1 MVFQLVDL
9 EKILNALKYFD
20 LVLDLQ
26 VIVGDLNLIHC
37 NYIVILCE
45 FYCDIVIFFR
55 PEAIDTCDL

>member
-1 MVFQLVDL
+1 MVFSACGLR
-9 EKILNALKYFD
+9 KILNALKYFD